1 MFSIFGEI
9 ATDLEPSMERRRF
22 NRLAIPLAV
31 EYQFLQPETG
41 EVHRGQGVL
50 RDISLSGSY
59 FHLDATAPLAPG
71 QVLSLTIAA
80 PLPYLDTDHTSRLK
94 ARGEVVRVDPPGGA
108 SLRAGIAINFL
119 EGLTFSST

>member
-9 ATDLEPSMERRRF
+9 ATGLEPTMERRRF
-22 NRLAIPLAV
+22 SRLAIPLAV

-59 FHLDATAPLAPG
+59 FHPDDPTPLTPG
-71 QVLSLTIAA
+71 QVLSISIAA
-80 PLPYLDTDHTSRLK
+80 PLPYLDTDYTTHLK
-94 ARGEVVRVDPPGGA
+94 ARGEVVRVDLPEGVSPR
-108 SLRAGIAINFL
+108 LGIAINFL
-119 EGLTFSST
+119 EGLTFSSP